1 VLSPDAPSSRLV
13 LWVLLV
19 LLIAVLAVRAVLK
32 DRREYGRFKRFER
45 TRNRQRMMRK
55 WLIDSVL
62 VFGGSS
68 IILLVLVWRY
78 VPLFLDAV
86 DDWPPFRWLRGVVA
100 DTGGLVPGFALGA
113 GIALVAGTVVA
124 VYLARR
130 SGDVPTIGD
139 IGAILPRNRAEL
151 RYGAALS
158 VNAGV
163 VEELMFRLAVPTLV
177 FGATGSAV
185 AAVITSILLF
195 GALHVYQGL
204 PGIIGS
210 TVIGAVLMLLFLS
223 TGSIVVAIVVHALID
238 LRSLVLIPTLVFR
251 VDRVRG

>member
-1 VLSPDAPSSRLV
+1 MLSPDASFSRPILWALLALIVAVLV
-13 LWVLLV
+13 LR
-19 LLIAVLAVRAVLK
+19 AVRK

-68 IILLVLVWRY
+68 VILLALVWRY

-86 DDWPPFRWLRGVVA
+86 DDWPPFRWLRGLVD
-100 DTGGLVPGFALGA
+100 DTGGLIPGFALGVA
-113 GIALVAGTVVA
+113 VALVVGTVVA
-124 VYLARR
+124 VYLARK

-139 IGAILPRNRAEL
+139 IGAILPRNRSEL
-151 RYGAALS
+151 RWGAALS

-163 VEELMFRLAVPTLV
+163 VEELMFRLAVPTV
-177 FGATGSAV
+177 IFGASGSAL
-185 AAVITSILLF
+185 AGVIASVLLF
-195 GALHVYQGL
+195 GALHVYQGV

-210 TVIGAVLMLLFLS
+210 TLIGVLLMLLFLS
-223 TGSIVVAIVVHALID
+223 TGSIVVPIVAHALID
-238 LRSLVLIPTLVFR
+238 LRSLVLIPVLVFR
-251 VDRVRG
+251 VNRVRA

>member
-1 VLSPDAPSSRLV
+1 VLSPDAPLSRV
-13 LWVLLV
+13 ILWALLV
-19 LLIAVLAVRAVLK
+19 LVVALLVVRAVRK

-55 WLIDSVL
+55 WLVDSVL

-68 IILLVLVWRY
+68 VILLLLVWRY
-78 VPLFLDAV
+78 VPLFLAAV

-113 GIALVAGTVVA
+113 GIALVVGTVVA

-185 AAVITSILLF
+185 GAVIVSILLF

-204 PGIIGS
+204 PGVIGS

-223 TGSIVVAIVVHALID
+223 TGSIIVPIVVHALID

-251 VDRVRG
+251 VDRVRA